1 MSVGSDKFPSSLSP
15 KWSEGWSTISW
26 IIFSLSTLKVCIP
39 SNVCMCMY
47 TCTHVCVYGGRY
59 STHTCIYCVCAAV
72 KKMESG
78 FVLGYIQAMDGEKDP
93 RNLIIAFNS
102 VHRIILHLPFGEPA
116 IREALVSKNSPC
128 LGTSFTQ
135 CLLPSDVLQM
145 YLQRTS
151 LK

>member
-1 MSVGSDKFPSSLSP
+1 MY
-15 KWSEGWSTISW
+15 TYIH
-26 IIFSLSTLKVCIP
+26 
-39 SNVCMCMY
+39 VCMC
-47 TCTHVCVYGGRY
+47 VYGRY
-59 STHTCIYCVCAAV
+59 STHMCMYWVCAAV
-72 KKMESG
+72 KEMGSG

-116 IREALVSKNSPC
+116 MSTGLRGLAMSPLVS
-128 LGTSFTQ
+128 TI
-135 CLLPSDVLQM
+135 LQM